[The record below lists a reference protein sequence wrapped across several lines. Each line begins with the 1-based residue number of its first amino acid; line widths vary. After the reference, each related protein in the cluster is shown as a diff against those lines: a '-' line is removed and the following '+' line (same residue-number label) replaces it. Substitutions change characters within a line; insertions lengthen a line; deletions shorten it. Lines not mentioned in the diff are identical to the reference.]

1 MYEQAIQ
8 AKQTFETKYAELR
21 PDQNFIYCLEVIYP
35 DNKIVVDYE
44 SEEDLFLIA
53 KIHTKTG
60 KEEYIHNLGFR
71 TVKQF
76 ASVDGT
82 DSITKLKALDKK
94 H

>member
-1 MYEQAIQ
+1 M
-8 AKQTFETKYAELR
+8 F
-21 PDQNFIYCLEVIYP
+21 YP

-44 SEEDLFLIA
+44 SDEDLFLIA